1 MKFDQLK
8 CGLLFILYSRTKFYK
23 NASDIQTMV
32 LAMTALLSNKISLIA
47 GMSAFVA
54 SLYAFAPAPAE
65 AAQLQR
71 CAGENETCRLPY
83 PTEVIYGANG
93 RGTSQFIDGPNV
105 RCSNQVFGDPAPGTR
120 KSCSFVVRDRYED
133 RRDDRR
139 NDWRDDRRDDRR
151 NDWRDNRRDDR
162 GRGDWQQC
170 AKEKGFCDFYGRK
183 VVRYGAKGRFVE
195 RVFRDGVR
203 CDNRSFGDPARGQ
216 GKACYIQN

>member
-1 MKFDQLK
+1 M
-8 CGLLFILYSRTKFYK
+8 
-23 NASDIQTMV
+23 A
-32 LAMTALLSNKISLIA
+32 ALLSNKISLIV
-47 GMSAFVA
+47 GVSAFVA

-105 RCSNQVFGDPAPGTR
+105 RCSNQVLVIQHLAHE
-120 KSCSFVVRDRYED
+120 KLLFVVRDRYE
-133 RRDDRR
+133 
-139 NDWRDDRRDDRR
+139 NRRDDRR
-151 NDWRDNRRDDR
+151 NDWRDNRRDDWRDDRRNDWRDDR

-183 VVRYGAKGRFVE
+183 VVRYGAKGRYVE

-216 GKACYIQN
+216 KKPVTFRTKIEEQIIRRRSD

>member
-1 MKFDQLK
+1 
-8 CGLLFILYSRTKFYK
+8 
-23 NASDIQTMV
+23 MV
-32 LAMTALLSNKISLIA
+32 LAMAALLSNKLSLVA
-47 GMSAFVA
+47 GMSAFIA
-54 SLYAFAPAPAE
+54 SMYVIAPAPTE

-105 RCSNQVFGDPAPGTR
+105 RCSNQVFGDPAPGAQ

-133 RRDDRR
+133 RHDDRRNDWRDNRRDDRR
-139 NDWRDDRRDDRR
+139 NDWRDDRRDD
-151 NDWRDNRRDDR
+151 WRDNRRDDR
-162 GRGDWQQC
+162 RRGEWQQC

-203 CDNRSFGDPARGQ
+203 CDNRAFGDPARGV
-216 GKACYIQN
+216 GKACFIQN